1 MVMKLYNFLILLVS
15 TLTIF
20 LIFCIMKEDNGL
32 FQIKNSFGHYI
43 LQVCS
48 KDLAVAWLA
57 ETFILKN
64 IKYTV
69 R

>member
-1 MVMKLYNFLILLVS
+1 
-15 TLTIF
+15 
-20 LIFCIMKEDNGL
+20 MKEDNGL
-32 FQIKNSFGHYI
+32 LQIKNSFGHYI